1 MIDTIIYM
9 EDDITDQYCYECSM
23 ETEHENGYCVV
34 CEAMNRGPV
43 DAAIENDLDKMIHPE
58 Q

>member
-1 MIDTIIYM
+1 MDDDT
-9 EDDITDQYCYECSM
+9 TDQYCYTCAM

-34 CEAMNRGPV
+34 CEALNIGSIE
-43 DAAIENDLDKMIHPE
+43 AAIENDLDKMIHPE